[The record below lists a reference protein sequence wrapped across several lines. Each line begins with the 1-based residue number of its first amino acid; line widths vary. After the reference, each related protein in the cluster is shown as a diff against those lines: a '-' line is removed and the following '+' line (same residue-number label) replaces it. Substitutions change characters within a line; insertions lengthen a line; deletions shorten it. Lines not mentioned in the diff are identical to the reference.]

1 MFDFLGGWSF
11 LVGFFVGYKT
21 TKWAKTTTQSHGF
34 FRVKSMIVDK
44 QNPCRWRYLVLL
56 PQCLVRLAYG
66 KENRIWGQYLVN
78 REISDKHVLKHSRSM
93 SYTTKSK
100 KIMSKLGFFPF
111 RIFFF
116 KNNKAGWFIAQRITL
131 NNHRPF
137 LTSLCNLAKLEE
149 AELCFQWSSE
159 ELLSSPLKWA
169 TFQNPCNLD
178 PYHGWVYSH
187 ITWAVFCPPYKQ
199 PVRVNWSLLK
209 YAWLLSY

>member
-1 MFDFLGGWSF
+1 MGENDNTKPWFSQGEVHDSGQTKPLQMKIFGPTPSMFS
-11 LVGFFVGYKT
+11 
-21 TKWAKTTTQSHGF
+21 
-34 FRVKSMIVDK
+34 
-44 QNPCRWRYLVLL
+44 
-56 PQCLVRLAYG
+56 
-66 KENRIWGQYLVN
+66 
-78 REISDKHVLKHSRSM
+78 EISLRKGKPDWGAISGKPRDLWQTCLEAFRSM

-187 ITWAVFCPPYKQ
+187 ITWAAFCPPYKQ